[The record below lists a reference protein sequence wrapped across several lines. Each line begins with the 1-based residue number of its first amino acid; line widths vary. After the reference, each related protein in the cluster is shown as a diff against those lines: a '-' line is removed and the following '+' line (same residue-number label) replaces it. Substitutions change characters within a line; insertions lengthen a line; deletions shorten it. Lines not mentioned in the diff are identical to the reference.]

1 MHLRSDPPAE
11 VIIFDKG
18 RALMKGENF
27 VVCKR
32 NGSQEIVVQSE
43 LNADRAQHAVDILNE
58 HEENNAR
65 HPVFYWRPRTPRDQ
79 PQ

>member
-1 MHLRSDPPAE
+1 MLRSDPPAE
-11 VIIFDKG
+11 IIIFDKG
-18 RALMKGENF
+18 RGLVEGEKF

-32 NGSQEIVVQSE
+32 NGSQEIVIHSE
-43 LNADRAQHAVDILNE
+43 MNADRAQYSVDVLNE

-65 HPVFYWRPRTPRDQ
+65 QPVFYWRPRTARDR

>member
-1 MHLRSDPPAE
+1 MVRSDPPAE

-18 RALMKGENF
+18 RGLSKGENF

-43 LNADRAQHAVDILNE
+43 RNADRAEHAVEILNE
-58 HEENNAR
+58 HEQNNAR
-65 HPVFYWRPRTPRDQ
+65 HPVYYWRPRTLRDQ